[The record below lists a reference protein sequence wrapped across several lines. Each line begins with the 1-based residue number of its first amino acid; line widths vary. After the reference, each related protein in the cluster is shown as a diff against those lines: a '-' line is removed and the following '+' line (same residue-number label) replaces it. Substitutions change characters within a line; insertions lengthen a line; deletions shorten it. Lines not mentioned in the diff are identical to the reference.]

1 LFKLAIVAALRVFVP
16 KSGPPLQ
23 IASLFSL
30 FLHWLPRPLKTWGV
44 TNMAAPVHYLSAS
57 VIGMR
62 VAELIVK
69 WSNPELSRTIRF
81 WQHLLP
87 IYLGYMKTKWLLR
100 NKSMQERDES
110 WAKTHEWGGQK
121 VHNLVLDL
129 SGFYVKSA
137 QILATKADFVP
148 EAWTKHLSSHLDNTP
163 PRPFSEVEYSI
174 RQELLRSPQGP
185 SFPKDKNA
193 LVPLGVVFSHVE
205 KIPIAA
211 ASIAQVHAG
220 FLKDGTRIVI
230 KVQHLRMETMMGS
243 DLRNLAWVARFL
255 KNQLPVDLEP
265 IVKEIQ
271 STIPLEFDF
280 EREAWFMET
289 IKRNLEKQNFR
300 HIVCPIPYLNLCTKR
315 LIVMQRLDGIR
326 FTQVLC
332 PNASEDLLAR
342 IPEMVGSIHSLLQA
356 YGQMLFV
363 DGVFHADP
371 HAGNLL
377 LLLDGRLGLL
387 DYGQCKVLDAETRL
401 KLAKIVLA
409 LSDNDDVEIARAL
422 LDAEMVFEN
431 ITGDDISVSDFSTV
445 ARILFD
451 VSYVEEATVSPT
463 AQNSILRRTPLKS
476 FNRAL
481 WLVVRA
487 IFILRGLC
495 FMLKIDTSAATIWRP
510 YALVALQAKHS

>member
-1 LFKLAIVAALRVFVP
+1 MV
-16 KSGPPLQ
+16 
-23 IASLFSL
+23 
-30 FLHWLPRPLKTWGV
+30 
-44 TNMAAPVHYLSAS
+44 APVHYLYASA
-57 VIGMR
+57 IGMTI
-62 VAELIVK
+62 AEPIVK
-69 WSNPELSRTIRF
+69 WSNPDLARTIRF

-87 IYLGYMKTKWLLR
+87 IYLGYMKTRWLVR
-100 NKSMQERDES
+100 NKSMQERDKS
-110 WAKTHEWGGQK
+110 WAKTHEWGGQM

-148 EAWTKHLSSHLDNTP
+148 EAWTKHLSCHLDNTP

-174 RQELLRSPQGP
+174 RQQLLRSPQGP
-185 SFPKDKNA
+185 SFAKDKNG

-205 KIPIAA
+205 NIPIAA
-211 ASIAQVHAG
+211 ASIAQVHGG

-230 KVQHLRMETMMGS
+230 KVQHLRMETMMRY

-289 IKRNLEKQNFR
+289 IKRNLEKNNFR
-300 HIVCPIPYLNLCTKR
+300 HIVCPTPYLNLCTKR

-332 PNASEDLLAR
+332 PSASEDLLAR
-342 IPEMVGSIHSLLQA
+342 IPEIVRSIHILLQA

-363 DGVFHADP
+363 DGIFHADP

-387 DYGQCKVLDAETRL
+387 DYGQCKVLDTETRL
-401 KLAKIVLA
+401 KLAKLVLA
-409 LSDNDDVEIARAL
+409 LSDNDDDEIARTL

-431 ITGDDISVSDFSTV
+431 ITGDNICVSDFSTV

-463 AQNSILRRTPLKS
+463 AQNSILRRIPLKS
-476 FNRAL
+476 FNRSL

-510 YALVALQAKHS
+510 YALLALQARHS

>member
-1 LFKLAIVAALRVFVP
+1 MV
-16 KSGPPLQ
+16 
-23 IASLFSL
+23 
-30 FLHWLPRPLKTWGV
+30 
-44 TNMAAPVHYLSAS
+44 APVHYLSAS
-57 VIGMR
+57 AIGMTI
-62 VAELIVK
+62 AEPIVK
-69 WSNPELSRTIRF
+69 WSNPDLARTIRF

-87 IYLGYMKTKWLLR
+87 IYLGYMKTKWIVR
-100 NKSMQERDES
+100 NKSMQERDKS

-148 EAWTKHLSSHLDNTP
+148 EAWTKHLSRHLDNTP

-174 RQELLRSPQGP
+174 RQQLLRSPQGP
-185 SFPKDKNA
+185 SFAKDKNG

-211 ASIAQVHAG
+211 ASIAQVHGG

-230 KVQHLRMETMMGS
+230 KVQHLRMETMMRY
-243 DLRNLAWVARFL
+243 DLRNLAWVAQFL
-255 KNQLPVDLEP
+255 KNRLPVDLEP

-280 EREAWFMET
+280 ERETWFMET
-289 IKRNLEKQNFR
+289 IKRNLEKNNFR
-300 HIVCPIPYLNLCTKR
+300 HIVCPTAYLNLCTKR

-342 IPEMVGSIHSLLQA
+342 IPEMVRSIHSLLQA

-363 DGVFHADP
+363 DGIFHADP

-387 DYGQCKVLDAETRL
+387 DYGQCKVLDMETRL

-409 LSDNDDVEIARAL
+409 LSDNDDDEIARTL

-431 ITGDDISVSDFSTV
+431 ITGENICVSDLSTV

-463 AQNSILRRTPLKS
+463 AQNSILRRIPLKS
-476 FNRAL
+476 FNRSL

-510 YALVALQAKHS
+510 YALLALQAKHS

>member
-1 LFKLAIVAALRVFVP
+1 
-16 KSGPPLQ
+16 
-23 IASLFSL
+23 
-30 FLHWLPRPLKTWGV
+30 
-44 TNMAAPVHYLSAS
+44 MAAPVHYLSAS

-69 WSNPELSRTIRF
+69 WSNPDLSRTIRF

-265 IVKEIQ
+265 
-271 STIPLEFDF
+271 
-280 EREAWFMET
+280 ET